1 MAKKNLLESAGL
13 PLIGLS
19 VFLIVTTAV
28 WLAHNDSNYGE
39 KEQDSTEAPDAKL
52 NTCCDDE
59 DKLSILI
66 EHHSQGT
73 LNNSCCPLFTI
84 EGSSALK
91 NPFSKDHLIVHEKPK
106 DEIASAK
113 PSSDQVPT
121 ERSTPIA
128 GLLECTPEEL
138 DNKAL
143 NDMCSN
149 IVWVVSCLFEYKF

>member
-28 WLAHNDSNYGE
+28 WLANNDSNYGE
-39 KEQDSTEAPDAKL
+39 KEHDPTEAPDAKL

-59 DKLSILI
+59 DKLSIMMD
-66 EHHSQGT
+66 HHNLGT
-73 LNNSCCPLFTI
+73 LNESCCPLFMI
-84 EGSSALK
+84 EASSALK
-91 NPFSKDHLIVHEKPK
+91 NPFSKDNLIVHEQPK
-106 DEIASAK
+106 DETTSAK
-113 PSSDQVPT
+113 PSSDQVST

-143 NDMCSN
+143 SDMCSN
-149 IVWVVSCLFEYKF
+149 IVLVVSCLFEYKL